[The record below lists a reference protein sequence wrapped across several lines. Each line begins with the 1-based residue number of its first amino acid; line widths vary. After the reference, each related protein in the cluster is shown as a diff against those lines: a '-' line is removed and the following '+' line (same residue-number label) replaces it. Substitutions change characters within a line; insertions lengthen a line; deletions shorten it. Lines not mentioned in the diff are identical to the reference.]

1 MNDLISPVQ
10 ILSEVAKAIPAECHQ
25 HVIIIGSL
33 AAGYHFFRNDEGQTL
48 RTKDVDCMFAPSAKA
63 VVMARGVAEQLFDA
77 KWTYRE
83 STDWPAPGKPEQPL
97 EQLPLVRLNPPGN
110 DEWFIELLGAPE
122 ERPDATRGRNLVRL
136 ETRYGH
142 FTLCSFGYLGLV
154 EHKPLI
160 TEFGI
165 YIASP
170 EMMALANL
178 LHHPRIGAEVM
189 SGDQFGGGIKRSN
202 KDLGRVLALAYLTT
216 AQELETWPEKWAE
229 ALEARY
235 PMEAPELAVRAG
247 TGLRELLASPDDL
260 HQAHIT
266 CSRGLLASID
276 VRLEAL
282 QATGERLMADVIEP
296 LEEKAR
302 QSAERPRPKTAG

>member
-1 MNDLISPVQ
+1 MNDLISPVH
-10 ILSEVAKAIPAECHQ
+10 ILAEVAKAIPQDCHQ

-33 AAGYHFFRNDEGQTL
+33 AAGYHFFKDDEGRTL

-63 VVMARGVAEQLFDA
+63 VVVARGVAEQLFDA

-83 STDWPAPGKPEQPL
+83 SPDWPAPGTADAPDEK
-97 EQLPLVRLNPPGN
+97 LPLVRLNPPGS

-122 ERPDATRGRNLVRL
+122 ERQDAPRGRNHVRL

-154 EHKPLI
+154 EHKPLR

-165 YIASP
+165 QIASP

-178 LHHPRIGAEVM
+178 LHHPHIGPEFM
-189 SGDQFGGGIKRSN
+189 SGDQFGRRIKRSN
-202 KDLGRVLALAYLTT
+202 KDLGRVLALAHLTPT
-216 AQELETWPEKWAE
+216 QELETWPQKWIE
-229 ALEARY
+229 ALEAKY
-235 PMEAPELAVRAG
+235 AGQAQDLAFSAG
-247 TGLRELLASPDDL
+247 SGLRELLDSAEDM
-260 HQAHIT
+260 HQAHLT
-266 CSRGLLASID
+266 CSRGLLASMD

-282 QATGERLMADVIEP
+282 QATGQRLMADVIEP
-296 LEEKAR
+296 LEEMAR
-302 QSAERPRPKTAG
+302 PTEGRQKPESAG